1 MHYVT
6 GKHIPRRTFL
16 RGVGASVALPLLD
29 AMNPAGR
36 PWRDQASEPG
46 RTRLICMEEAMGAAG
61 GSEWGAKEHLFA
73 PRTTG
78 RDFDLGPISQLE
90 PLIDDFRPYITVVS
104 NTDCRMAEPYQ
115 SREIG
120 GDHDRT
126 GAVFLTQ
133 AHPKQTQGSDI
144 YIGQSL
150 DQLHAQRYGQDTALP
165 SLELAIEAGD
175 RGGGCNYNYHCS
187 YAQTISWA
195 SPSEPLPAIR
205 NPRVV
210 FERLFGAGD
219 SPEDR
224 LARRRNQGSILDW
237 IAEETARLRL
247 ALGVVD
253 RNAMDSF
260 LEQVREAERRIQL
273 VEARNASGEARELPD
288 APQGVPDSWAEH
300 MRIMFDLQ
308 VLALQSDITRVISFK
323 TGLDLSNRTFPE
335 SGVNK
340 SWHAT
345 SHHGNDPGTILEYQ
359 AINTYRLGQ
368 VKYLLE
374 KLRDTEEN
382 GVPLLDRTA
391 IIWGSAMGDPNL
403 HNHRRCPLL
412 LMGGANGAL
421 EGNIHVRALDAT
433 PMANAFLSLLRGI
446 GHEDLTS
453 FGDSTGALRL
463 GMGGGGP
470 STMSTRG

>member
-1 MHYVT
+1 MHFIT
-6 GKHIPRRTFL
+6 GKHLPRRTFL
-16 RGVGASVALPLLD
+16 RGMGATVALPLLD
-29 AMNPAGR
+29 AMIPAGR
-36 PWRDQASEPG
+36 PWRDLAEEPG
-46 RTRLICMEEAMGAAG
+46 RTRLICLEEAMGAAG
-61 GSEWGAKEHLFA
+61 GSEWGAQEHLFA
-73 PRTTG
+73 PRTIG
-78 RDFDLGPISQLE
+78 RDFEVGPVSQLQ
-90 PLIDDFRPYITVVS
+90 PLLDDFREYLTVVS
-104 NTDCRMAEPYQ
+104 NTDCRMAEPYTSQ
-115 SREIG
+115 EIG

-133 AHPKQTQGSDI
+133 SHPKQTQGSDI

-175 RGGGCNYNYHCS
+175 RGGGCNYDYHCS
-187 YAQTISWA
+187 YAQAISWA

-219 SPEDR
+219 SAEDR
-224 LARRRNQGSILDW
+224 IARRRTQGSLLDW
-237 IAEETARLRL
+237 LAEETARLRS
-247 ALGVVD
+247 ALGMAD
-253 RNAMDSF
+253 RIAMETF

-273 VEARNASGEARELPD
+273 VEAANASGEEREIPE
-288 APQGVPDSWAEH
+288 APQGVPDSWEEH
-300 MRIMFDLQ
+300 MQIMFDLQ
-308 VLALQSDITRVISFK
+308 VLALQSEITRVVSFK

-374 KLRDTEEN
+374 KLRDTQEN
-382 GVPLLDRTA
+382 GVSLLDRTA
-391 IIWGSAMGDPNL
+391 VIWGSAMGDPNL

-412 LMGGANGAL
+412 LMGKANGAL
-421 EGNIHVRALDAT
+421 EGNIHVRAPAAT
-433 PMANAFLSLLRGI
+433 PMANAFLTLLRGI
-446 GHEDLTS
+446 GHDELGS
-453 FGDSTGALRL
+453 FGDSMGALRL
-463 GMGGGGP
+463 HSGGAGP
-470 STMSTRG
+470 ATMSTRG